1 MSVKNCEKLEKNQV
15 ALTVEVD
22 AAAFDA
28 AIEKAYRKVR
38 HQINVPGFRKGK
50 APRKM
55 IENLYGVEIFYDEAI
70 NIAMPDAYVA
80 AVSEEKLEPVGYPE
94 VELLSVSKD
103 GFSFKATVYVY
114 PEVTLGQY
122 KGLSAPKGEVKV
134 TEEDIQERLNQLAE
148 RNTRMLGV
156 DRPVE
161 NGDVANIDFEGF
173 LDNKPFDGGKGENFD
188 LEIGSGSFVPGFE
201 EQLTGM
207 AAGEEKDI
215 DITFPEDYHA
225 ELAGKAVVFH
235 VKVNAV
241 KRKEVPTL
249 DDEFAKDVSEFDTL
263 EELKKDIESKIAA
276 DRQSAVDHAFEEALM
291 EQVAEGIQCDVPQPM
306 VDEQARRF
314 VENLKM
320 QIQQQGIP
328 YEQYLKL
335 AGLDDESVMAQAQT
349 PALRQVRLDLA
360 LEALAKAEGLEVSYE
375 EIEAEYE
382 RAAGQYGMKAED
394 LKKYIDQGTIKNQL
408 VNTKAVKVVVDSA
421 IATKFEEKAPEGE
434 EPVEGEEKPKK
445 RTSKKAAESAE
456 PAEGEEKPKKRASKK
471 AAESAE
477 PAEGEEKPKKR
488 ASKKAAPKD
497 EEKPEA

>member
-201 EQLTGM
+201 EQMTGM

-241 KRKEVPTL
+241 KRKEVPEL

-360 LEALAKAEGLEVSYE
+360 LEALAKAEGVEVSDE

-434 EPVEGEEKPKK
+434 ESVEGEEKPKKRASKKAAESAEPAEGEEKPKK

-456 PAEGEEKPKKRASKK
+456 PAEGEEKPKKRT
-471 AAESAE
+471 
-477 PAEGEEKPKKR
+477 
-488 ASKKAAPKD
+488 SKKAAPKD